1 MSGELTDAGWS
12 PTRSA
17 AGKYNPWLITIILSL
32 ATFMEVLDTSVANIS
47 LAHIGGDLSA
57 TYDETSWIL
66 TSYLVANAIIVPLSG
81 WLAQT
86 LGRKRYYMLSVAL
99 FTLSSLACAAAPTLG
114 LLILARIPQGLAGG
128 GLAPCEQSMLI
139 DTFSPSRRGRAIAAY
154 GLVLIVGPAFGPTLG
169 GFISDYASWRWIF
182 LINIPVGLISLLLV
196 ARFVQEAN
204 ALKAERQ
211 ARRGFDFDA
220 VGFTLIMLGL
230 GCLQFVI
237 DRGQIEDWFA
247 SLPIR
252 LLTIVSALCLIALC
266 LWERRRKDPILDFGL
281 FRDRTFTVASI
292 LMFATGATLYATT
305 QIVPQFLQQ
314 IMGYTASWAGLAMT
328 ASSILTI
335 GITVLT
341 AFLVTRV
348 PGWLLIGIGLVMEI
362 AGLLHATT
370 ITSEIDFWTMASD
383 RVWLVAG
390 LPLILVPLTTGAYSH
405 LSAGATGQAS
415 AFLNL
420 FRNIGGA
427 AGISAAQT
435 ILARRT
441 PVHAARLEDHLPYF
455 QLRMD
460 MFAQGFHSA
469 FAPLYQYNPLAA
481 PRAASEF
488 LGQIARQSLL
498 LAYIDVFWILAIF
511 VACVTPLAIFLR
523 YPLPDLGYVRAV
535 RRRS

>member
-1 MSGELTDAGWS
+1 MSGDVTKADHADASWS
-12 PTRSA
+12 PVRSA
-17 AGKYNPWLITIILSL
+17 AGQYNPWLITIILSL

-86 LGRKRYYMLSVAL
+86 LGRKQYYMLSVAL

-139 DTFSPSRRGRAIAAY
+139 DTFSPARRGRAIAAY

-196 ARFVQEAN
+196 AKFVREAE
-204 ALKAERQ
+204 ALKAERR
-211 ARRGFDFDA
+211 ARRNFDFDA
-220 VGFTLIMLGL
+220 LGFTLVVLGL

-247 SLPIR
+247 STPIR
-252 LLTIVSALCLIALC
+252 LLTMVSALCLLGLC
-266 LWERRRKDPILDFGL
+266 LWERKCKHPILDFGL

-335 GITVLT
+335 AITVLT
-341 AFLVTRV
+341 ALLVNRV
-348 PGWLLIGIGLVMEI
+348 PGWLLIGIGLIIEV
-362 AGLLHATT
+362 AGLIHATT
-370 ITSEIDFWTMASD
+370 ITAEIDFWTMADD

-405 LSAGATGQAS
+405 LSAKATGQAS

-441 PVHAARLEDHLPYF
+441 PVHAARLEEHLSYF
-455 QLRMD
+455 QLRWN
-460 MFAQGFHSA
+460 GS
-469 FAPLYQYNPLAA
+469 PTG
-481 PRAASEF
+481 
-488 LGQIARQSLL
+488 LGQLLRRFINTAHWERRAPHRSSWARSRANRFCWPTLTCFGFWLSSSL
-498 LAYIDVFWILAIF
+498 A
-511 VACVTPLAIFLR
+511 
-523 YPLPDLGYVRAV
+523 
-535 RRRS
+535 